1 MQRQEICRQLQIL
14 PVSLACSVKP
24 IADYGVSQA
33 SQVPAYLMFAP
44 GLYAY
49 VYERVLAIANH
60 FLQGELADR
69 IFSVNR
75 FIDS

>member
-1 MQRQEICRQLQIL
+1 MQRQEIRRQLQIL
-14 PVSLACSVKP
+14 TVSLPCSVKA
-24 IADYGVSQA
+24 IANYRVAQA
-33 SQVPAYLMFAP
+33 SQVAADLVLAP
-44 GLYAY
+44 RLYAY
-49 VYERVLAIANH
+49 VYERVLAIAHH